1 MPGKS
6 QSRTERSQAV
16 RRKAEKVPPGKWV
29 THSRRYQQTAE
40 SMQADLSSGV
50 PCPELSHRFHT
61 MSFRR
66 AIEAFEDGRPALSE
80 PQMFWRTA
88 GARFLHADSS
98 CASRLADPELESQ
111 LAIANAGGRDLKK
124 YVADLEGDP
133 VMSPQ
138 MLSRSSRRAYLSG
151 WLPNLGDEWLFH
163 QGGLVVALTIGDMAP
178 TRCSDMS
185 AVARAA
191 DAAHAKWSGKYLE
204 RVSAAS
210 EEMHSFCAHA
220 QAAYKSVTGLCKRDC
235 PGRDADLQ
243 GVARNSSSCLTVAL
257 RALKKLERDL
267 TETLG
272 GQSLGRWVALDPS
285 LTDQIEVCGDLLSE
299 PDLVFLRD
307 VRRMIACLSTRPRQP
322 ITFESAT
329 ALARSIWYL
338 HVGIAWVDA
347 LYDREQIN
355 LLVEFRLE
363 PLDIDEDT
371 KWVSPCLSE
380 LPVAQE
386 PFIDIT

>member
-1 MPGKS
+1 MPGKC
-6 QSRTERSQAV
+6 QSRSERSQAV
-16 RRKAEKVPPGKWV
+16 RRKAEKVPPEKWV
-29 THSRRYQQTAE
+29 KRTRRYQQTAA

-61 MSFRR
+61 MSFRQ

-124 YVADLEGDP
+124 YVADREGDP

-178 TRCSDMS
+178 AGCDDMS

-191 DAAHAKWSGKYLE
+191 DAAHAKWNGKYSK
-204 RVSAAS
+204 RVDAAS
-210 EEMHSFCAHA
+210 KKMHSFCSHA
-220 QAAYKSVTGLCKRDC
+220 RAAYKSVMVLRELNC
-235 PGRDADLQ
+235 PA
-243 GVARNSSSCLTVAL
+243 ANANSEEDGPISPSCQTVAL
-257 RALKKLERDL
+257 RALKKLECDL

-272 GQSLGRWVALDPS
+272 CKSLVRWSALDAS
-285 LTDQIEVCGDLLSE
+285 LTDQIEVDGDLLSE
-299 PDLVFLRD
+299 PELVFLRD
-307 VRRMIACLSTRPRQP
+307 VRRAIKCLSSGPRQG
-322 ITFESAT
+322 ISIEAAT
-329 ALARSIWYL
+329 ALARSIWHL

-347 LYDREQIN
+347 LYDGEQN
-355 LLVEFRLE
+355 KLLVEFRPD

-371 KWVSPCLSE
+371 KWVSPCPRELSF
-380 LPVAQE
+380 AQNLLS
-386 PFIDIT
+386 T